1 MRLLFD
7 WNNVKCMEI
16 YGIGYLRKYLQTA
29 GAEIKNI
36 TYLDE
41 QEIQFKVI
49 SHNILKISMIFMGLF
64 YSPK

>member
-1 MRLLFD
+1 MFD
-7 WNNVKCMEI
+7 WNNVKCKEI

-29 GAEIKNI
+29 GAKIKNI

-49 SHNILKISMIFMGLF
+49 NNNILKNNYDIYGFIL
-64 YSPK
+64 SPK